1 MKKPERKK
9 TDKLHIG
16 VTKEQ
21 KETLKK
27 RAESLGLTLTGY
39 CTLILIKTIPK
50 IEEIPD

>member
-1 MKKPERKK
+1 MIKN
-9 TDKLHIG
+9 DKLHIPIS
-16 VTKEQ
+16 TEQ
-21 KETLKK
+21 KEILKE